1 MARPKG
7 SKNRATLEREARERE
22 AKEREE
28 KEKERE
34 TTECKNIDKQ
44 STKLHPGA
52 DVESDPSV
60 YLGEGENGSERT
72 LEGIM
77 EVGGEMEDKRG
88 DKSDSNSNSNSN
100 AKSKVRLKKSSLPQ
114 CERCGA
120 EIPCDPLKLDTNLL
134 TGKADYHRE
143 SRRYVRLCN
152 KCSCELS
159 ELVDRWLWDRRKGGN
174 PELRKFPLGDRG

>member
-1 MARPKG
+1 MGRPKG

-22 AKEREE
+22 DRE
-28 KEKERE
+28 KE

-44 STKLHPGA
+44 STKLSPGA
-52 DVESDPSV
+52 GVESDPSV
-60 YLGEGENGSERT
+60 CLSEGENGSERV
-72 LEGIM
+72 LEGAT
-77 EVGGEMEDKRG
+77 EAEGKTE
-88 DKSDSNSNSNSN
+88 
-100 AKSKVRLKKSSLPQ
+100 SKTKGKPKKSSLPQ

-120 EIPCDPLKLDTNLL
+120 EIPGDPLKLDTNLL

-159 ELVDRWLWDRRKGGN
+159 ELVDRWLWDKRKGGN
-174 PELRKFPLGDRG
+174 PELRKFPLGDGG

>member
-1 MARPKG
+1 MGRPKG
-7 SKNRATLEREARERE
+7 SKNKSTLEREARERE
-22 AKEREE
+22 EKGKE
-28 KEKERE
+28 KEQEQERE
-34 TTECKNIDKQ
+34 TTESKKSDKQ
-44 STKLHPGA
+44 SIKLSLGA
-52 DVESDPSV
+52 DVESEPSV
-60 YLGEGENGSERT
+60 YLGKGENGSERT

-77 EVGGEMEDKRG
+77 EVEGKGESKTRG
-88 DKSDSNSNSNSN
+88 KS
-100 AKSKVRLKKSSLPQ
+100 RKSSLPQ

-120 EIPCDPLKLDTNLL
+120 ESSGDPLKLDTNLL

-174 PELRKFPLGDRG
+174 PELRKFPLGDGE